1 MSLTASE
8 YLAFLYPAS
17 STLPA
22 SQVATALTIAAD
34 YAPVCLIEAKQA
46 EAVALYAAFLLEDVT
61 KRADGVSTASPA
73 GPLIREKEGQLE
85 RQYADGSATGEG
97 YVDNSFYGRWK
108 RLNDL
113 CAVGAIVTRFG

>member
-8 YLAFLYPAS
+8 YLLFLYPVS
-17 STLPA
+17 KHLPEE
-22 SQVATALTIAAD
+22 QVATALVIAAD
-34 YAPVCLIEAKQA
+34 YAPACLIESKQT
-46 EAVALYAAFLLEDVT
+46 EAVALYAAYILEDVT
-61 KRADGVSTASPA
+61 RRADGSDSVSPA

-85 RQYADGSATGEG
+85 RQYADGSASGEG

>member
-22 SQVATALTIAAD
+22 AQVATALTIAAD
-34 YAPVCLIEAKQA
+34 YAPLCLIEAKQA

-61 KRADGVSTASPA
+61 KRAEGGNSVAPS

-85 RQYADGSATGEG
+85 RQYADGSASGEG
-97 YVDNSFYGRWK
+97 YVDQSFYGRWK